1 MRAMK
6 WIGKGKK
13 QRLVCMVIIASL
25 AICAR
30 ASAQE
35 WWKKPLGPACQILV
49 YSFADSDG
57 DGWGD
62 IQGLIDKLDYLNS
75 GDAAKEGDLGVEAIW
90 LSPIHPSASYHGY
103 DVIDYEGVSP
113 KLGSLSD
120 FERLCAE
127 CHKRGIRVIMDMVF
141 NHSGQDHPW
150 FTAFQNDPDGPY
162 GEYYVKRNSQTK
174 YGTKGKGEFYPVK
187 GSGAQREYFS
197 SFGEGMPDLNCAN
210 PAVRAELKSI
220 LAFWISHGAD
230 GFRFDA
236 VKHIFDPNELAAGAD
251 SVAMNLA
258 FWKDLRAFAKGKKA
272 DVFFIGEVM
281 SDYSSEIAAYA
292 PCMDSLFDFPA
303 AKRIMGALPAGSDS
317 AFLPAYE
324 KALTA
329 YGKIPGFVPAP
340 FLSNHDQ
347 DRSMGV
353 FLSRSGVMGTKGWGP
368 DPADDEV
375 KGKAKAL
382 ALARAKIAATMLF
395 TLPGLPFIYY
405 GEELGMTG
413 RRYLGDDIARRDA
426 FPWNDS
432 RLMSPNSFWARAS
445 GKLEA
450 GQNDD
455 TPSAEK
461 QSHDRDSLLWHYRR
475 LSEFMRSEGVLRE
488 GRWEKV
494 DWPGLA
500 DPGLIAY
507 ARVGGQRR
515 LLIVHNL
522 SQEPKPIRAAKG
534 IALTPVF
541 GNSKGII
548 PRIEADPP
556 RGDAT
561 IAALDSMIFSY

>member
-1 MRAMK
+1 MERN
-6 WIGKGKK
+6 GKGKMG
-13 QRLVCMVIIASL
+13 RLACLFAIASL
-25 AICAR
+25 SVCAE
-30 ASAQE
+30 AGAQE
-35 WWKKPLGPACQILV
+35 WWKKPLGPAYQILV

-57 DGWGD
+57 DGRGD
-62 IQGLIDKLDYLNS
+62 IEGLIDKLDYLND

-103 DVIDYEGVSP
+103 DVIDYMSVSP
-113 KLGSLSD
+113 ELGSLSD

-141 NHSGQDHPW
+141 NHSGKDHPW
-150 FTAFQNDPDGPY
+150 FMAFLNDPDGPY
-162 GEYYVKRNSQTK
+162 GEYYVKRDSLTK
-174 YGTKGKGEFYPVK
+174 YGTKGRGEFHPVK
-187 GSGAQREYFS
+187 GSVAQREYFS
-197 SFGEGMPDLNCAN
+197 AFGEGMPDLNCAN
-210 PAVRAELKSI
+210 PAVVAELKGI

-236 VKHIFDPNELAAGAD
+236 VKHIFDPNEIPAAAD

-258 FWKDLRAFAKGKKA
+258 FWKDLRAFAEEKKA
-272 DVFFIGEVM
+272 DVLFLGEVM

-292 PCMDSLFDFPA
+292 PCMDGLFDFPA
-303 AKRIMGALPAGSDS
+303 AKRIMGALAAGSDS
-317 AFLPAYE
+317 DFIPAYE
-324 KALTA
+324 KALAA

-353 FLSRSGVMGTKGWGP
+353 LLSRSGVMGTKGWGP
-368 DPADDEV
+368 DPEDDES

-382 ALARAKIAATMLF
+382 AMARAKIAATMLF

-426 FPWNDS
+426 FRWNDS
-432 RLMSPNSFWARAS
+432 RLTSPNAFWARAS

-461 QSHDRDSLLWHYRR
+461 QNRDRDSLLWHYRR
-475 LSEFMRSEGVLRE
+475 LSEFMRSESVLRE
-488 GRWEKV
+488 GRWERV
-494 DWPGLA
+494 DWPDLA

-507 ARVGGQRR
+507 ARVSGQRR

-522 SQEPKPIRAAKG
+522 NREAKRIRAAKG
-534 IALTPVF
+534 MRLTPVF
-541 GNSKGII
+541 GNSRGII
-548 PRIEADPP
+548 QRSEADPP
-556 RGDAT
+556 RGEAT
-561 IAALDSMIFSY
+561 LAAFDSIIFSY